1 MEWIAVIVKI
11 AALVLGTVISLYVVP
26 WLKEKRLYET
36 VRQMVEAA
44 EKWNENNPIDKKA
57 WVIERLE
64 ARGITVNV
72 YVDALIEAA
81 VKELDIALGMAETP
95 NLDELLTK

>member
-1 MEWIAVIVKI
+1 MEWIEVIVKI

-44 EKWNENNPIDKKA
+44 EKWNENNPIDKKH
-57 WVIERLE
+57 
-64 ARGITVNV
+64 G
-72 YVDALIEAA
+72 
-81 VKELDIALGMAETP
+81 
-95 NLDELLTK
+95 

>member
-1 MEWIAVIVKI
+1 MERKQ
-11 AALVLGTVISLYVVP
+11 P
-26 WLKEKRLYET
+26 H
-36 VRQMVEAA
+36 RQ
-44 EKWNENNPIDKKA
+44 KA

-64 ARGITVNV
+64 ARGIEVNV

-81 VKELDIALGMAETP
+81 VKELDIALGMADTP